1 MKQVH
6 YLFSGDAARLI
17 GVDRTTINRWL
28 HEGKLE
34 GWQRGNGHWLISLES
49 VNLRREIYGLL
60 PLTNEDFENYWQTG
74 ELNI

>member
-17 GVDRTTINRWL
+17 GVHRATINRWL
-28 HEGKLE
+28 HTGALK

-49 VNLRREIYGLL
+49 VNSRREIYGL
-60 PLTNEDFENYWQTG
+60 PALTNEEFEHYWRTG
-74 ELNI
+74 EINI